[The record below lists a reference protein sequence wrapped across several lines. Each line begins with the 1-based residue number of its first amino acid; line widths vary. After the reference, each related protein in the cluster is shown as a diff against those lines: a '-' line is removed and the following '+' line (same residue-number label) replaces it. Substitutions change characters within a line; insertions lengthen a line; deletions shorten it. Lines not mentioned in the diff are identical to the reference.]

1 MIDADLD
8 FCQRQIEA
16 QLDEIRPVEEAMKQA
31 NQDLEDAVK
40 VVEEA
45 KKEKTRCTQVVAQ
58 LRHKLNL
65 LRSTLGQM
73 QRHKHQLKTLK
84 KMIKYQNDCVAKEEK
99 KCQK

>member
-8 FCQRQIEA
+8 YCQRQIEA

-31 NQDLEDAVK
+31 NQDLEDATK
-40 VVEEA
+40 AVEEA

-65 LRSTLGQM
+65 LRSALGQM
-73 QRHKHQLKTLK
+73 QRHKHQLKKLK
-84 KMIKYQNDCVAKEEK
+84 KMIMYQHDYIIKEEK